1 MSPKL
6 HEFAVTLQRDGQGT
20 PWGIR
25 LVGGND
31 LDTPLI
37 ITRVKWSEL
46 LAHQLGLHYV
56 TRADAA
62 KSWQWV
68 ASFSPVALWLMSPQ
82 RPIHQ
87 NKRQRTVHYRCQTAL
102 AFGFCT
108 T

>member
-6 HEFAVTLQRDGQGT
+6 HEFAVLLQRDGQAT

-37 ITRVKWSEL
+37 ITRVIGDST
-46 LAHQLGLHYV
+46 HGTRYV

-62 KSWQWV
+62 AATATVV
-68 ASFSPVALWLMSPQ
+68 AHRLSLCGQ
-82 RPIHQ
+82 C
-87 NKRQRTVHYRCQTAL
+87 RQ
-102 AFGFCT
+102 
-108 T
+108 